1 MFLCVTEF
9 IAYTLKV
16 TSNNEYKYAIKYIFS
31 VFSFPK
37 FCFWHRMVTTES
49 QKLDV
54 LLSYLVKDQKES

>member
-1 MFLCVTEF
+1 MYITEF

-16 TSNNEYKYAIKYIFS
+16 ISNNKNTIKYIFS

-37 FCFWHRMVTTES
+37 FCFWHRMLTTEN
-49 QKLDV
+49 QNLDM